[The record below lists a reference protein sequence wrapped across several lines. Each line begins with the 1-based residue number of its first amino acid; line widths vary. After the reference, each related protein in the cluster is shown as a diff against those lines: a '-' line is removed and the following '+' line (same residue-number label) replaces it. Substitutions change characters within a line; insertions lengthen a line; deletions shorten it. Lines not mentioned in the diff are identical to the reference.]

1 MPPKLSAIDSSD
13 SVVTNI
19 DEIVNIRDMDKDS
32 VRNSR
37 REQEKDSLSPVL
49 AEYKRLFPLV
59 EYKRS
64 YTKGEG
70 SDQANSAAPMGG
82 PSGSKGTGTLVRPA
96 EGSTSDTRR
105 LKKNL
110 DVVPSRGSV
119 RSLPSDVRPS
129 GDVSGG
135 TIPVGR
141 QSPAGEEPA
150 EETSSGEVTDSDD
163 GVDQWI
169 LDSNNNVNKSKV
181 TPRADRVK
189 DSNGKNKSSKIPVP
203 SDTASNDNF
212 ELIMNALGQI
222 SNRLEDSDRRY
233 ESLREDLYEQRNSLN
248 QIPAFPGLDAKI
260 QRGQGAPKFP
270 RDSSSRGD
278 YNDTHRAKSHKSDK
292 PTHEED
298 DVLEDYD
305 ANNQFR
311 SNDDWDQDDHDEN
324 TIDDLDG

>member
-32 VRNSR
+32 VRNTR

-96 EGSTSDTRR
+96 EGSTLDTRR

-150 EETSSGEVTDSDD
+150 EETSSGEVTDCDD

-169 LDSNNNVNKSKV
+169 LDSNNNNKSKV
-181 TPRADRVK
+181 TARADRVK
-189 DSNGKNKSSKIPVP
+189 DSNNKNNSSKIPVP
-203 SDTASNDNF
+203 TVSCM
-212 ELIMNALGQI
+212 LLCK
-222 SNRLEDSDRRY
+222 LL
-233 ESLREDLYEQRNSLN
+233 SL
-248 QIPAFPGLDAKI
+248 
-260 QRGQGAPKFP
+260 
-270 RDSSSRGD
+270 D
-278 YNDTHRAKSHKSDK
+278 YR
-292 PTHEED
+292 
-298 DVLEDYD
+298 
-305 ANNQFR
+305 
-311 SNDDWDQDDHDEN
+311 
-324 TIDDLDG
+324 

>member
-19 DEIVNIRDMDKDS
+19 DEIVNISDMDKDS
-32 VRNSR
+32 VRKSR
-37 REQEKDSLSPVL
+37 REQDKDSLSPVL

-96 EGSTSDTRR
+96 EGSTLDTRR

-110 DVVPSRGSV
+110 DVVPPRGSV
-119 RSLPSDVRPS
+119 GSLPSDVRPS

-150 EETSSGEVTDSDD
+150 EESSSGEVTDSDD

-169 LDSNNNVNKSKV
+169 LDSHNNNKSKV
-181 TPRADRVK
+181 TARAE
-189 DSNGKNKSSKIPVP
+189 SQGFYNKNKSSKISVP
-203 SDTASNDNF
+203 THTASNDNF
-212 ELIMNALGQI
+212 EIIMNALGRI

-233 ESLREDLYEQRNSLN
+233 ESLREDLYGQRNSLN
-248 QIPAFPGLDAKI
+248 QIPAHPGLDSKI
-260 QRGQGAPKFP
+260 QRGQGAPQV
-270 RDSSSRGD
+270 SS
-278 YNDTHRAKSHKSDK
+278 
-292 PTHEED
+292 
-298 DVLEDYD
+298 
-305 ANNQFR
+305 
-311 SNDDWDQDDHDEN
+311 
-324 TIDDLDG
+324 